1 MMEIS
6 KNTLKRGIES
16 DIVFKNIY
24 LLFNNFKNHLSFSD
38 YSIIR
43 LYLYTNEY
51 CWKNRLKNVNFNIG

>member
-24 LLFNNFKNHLSFSD
+24 LLFNNFKNHLSFSVT
-38 YSIIR
+38 IIF
-43 LYLYTNEY
+43 
-51 CWKNRLKNVNFNIG
+51 LKLPFKFES